1 MSNNVSRRNRHDS
14 IGGYV
19 EFVANN
25 TQHNLTDAQE
35 KHSCTRKSCCTNC
48 WLRRTISVGPLY
60 VNAFLLA
67 CWPFMLTYK
76 VSLSDKREKTKK
88 HYTWAEIRV
97 PFSHEN
103 MHTQKRLQNH
113 MDPMV

>member
-1 MSNNVSRRNRHDS
+1 
-14 IGGYV
+14 
-19 EFVANN
+19 
-25 TQHNLTDAQE
+25 
-35 KHSCTRKSCCTNC
+35 
-48 WLRRTISVGPLY
+48 
-60 VNAFLLA
+60 
-67 CWPFMLTYK
+67 MLTYK

-88 HYTWAEIRV
+88 WAEIRV